1 MSAEVETMMFTGRER
16 PWHGLGTQVEEA
28 PDSREALIAA
38 GLDWD
43 VVQKPVF
50 TQDGVKVPGYFA
62 NVRQQDGSILGVV
75 TSRYKVV
82 QNRDAFG
89 FTDALLGD
97 GVRYETAGSLMGGR
111 KTWILAKLPT
121 RYIIQGEQ
129 ILPYLVFSNT
139 HDGSGAIKI
148 AMTPIRVVCNNT
160 LNLAL
165 DTADRSW
172 SIHHTGDIAA
182 KLEDARET
190 LFMAEDYMNEL
201 GKGFEDLSRK
211 RLTDAAVDEFIK
223 ELLPI
228 ADDASETTEKNIL
241 RLRKDVAT
249 RYFDA
254 PDLQGLRKK
263 DLLQCKLQTKKIK
276 KDIKMIDD
284 KINEIDN
291 YLSVDIDESS
301 LNKIYKKIKEIEKEV
316 IDCEVEMDSLQAER
330 VAQHGV
336 SMTAQT
342 LFSRKAES
350 VLTNLETIDS
360 DERTVKYTHMAIDI
374 IREYKY
380 RLQKRKTAVLA
391 ETMTKCYKKL
401 ANKKNLVDKIEMD
414 TETLD
419 LIYLNKQKEEV
430 AKQRLSAG
438 EKQLMVI
445 SLLWALAICSK
456 KKLPVIIDTPL
467 SRLDSSHRTALIKTY
482 FPKASD
488 QTIILSTDSEIDE
501 KYYKMMKP
509 SIGDEFTLEYSD
521 VDKKT
526 SIRTGYFDWGGKKK

>member
-1 MSAEVETMMFTGRER
+1 MSAEVETMMFVGRER
-16 PWHGLGTQVEEA
+16 PWHGLGTMVEEA

-43 VVQKPVF
+43 VVQRPVF

-211 RLTDAAVDEFIK
+211 RLTDAAVDEYIK

-254 PDLQGLRKK
+254 PDLQGLRKNGYRFINAVSDFATHAALIRRTRNYQENLFNK
-263 DLLQCKLQTKKIK
+263 TMEGNPLT
-276 KDIKMIDD
+276 D
-284 KINEIDN
+284 K
-291 YLSVDIDESS
+291 
-301 LNKIYKKIKEIEKEV
+301 
-316 IDCEVEMDSLQAER
+316 A
-330 VAQHGV
+330 
-336 SMTAQT
+336 
-342 LFSRKAES
+342 
-350 VLTNLETIDS
+350 
-360 DERTVKYTHMAIDI
+360 
-374 IREYKY
+374 Y
-380 RLQKRKTAVLA
+380 RLVMAA
-391 ETMTKCYKKL
+391 
-401 ANKKNLVDKIEMD
+401 
-414 TETLD
+414 
-419 LIYLNKQKEEV
+419 
-430 AKQRLSAG
+430 
-438 EKQLMVI
+438 
-445 SLLWALAICSK
+445 
-456 KKLPVIIDTPL
+456 
-467 SRLDSSHRTALIKTY
+467 
-482 FPKASD
+482 
-488 QTIILSTDSEIDE
+488 
-501 KYYKMMKP
+501 
-509 SIGDEFTLEYSD
+509 
-521 VDKKT
+521 
-526 SIRTGYFDWGGKKK
+526 

>member
-1 MSAEVETMMFTGRER
+1 MSAEVESMMFTGRER
-16 PWHGLGTQVEEA
+16 PWHGLGTQVEGA

-43 VVQKPVF
+43 VVQRPVF
-50 TQDGVKVPGYFA
+50 TQDGVKVSGYFA

-82 QNRDAFG
+82 QNRDAFA
-89 FTDALLGD
+89 FTDELLGE

-254 PDLQGLRKK
+254 PDLQGLRKNGYRFINAVS
-263 DLLQCKLQTKKIK
+263 DFATHAAPIRRTK
-276 KDIKMIDD
+276 
-284 KINEIDN
+284 N
-291 YLSVDIDESS
+291 YQE
-301 LNKIYKKIKEIEKEV
+301 
-316 IDCEVEMDSLQAER
+316 
-330 VAQHGV
+330 
-336 SMTAQT
+336 T
-342 LFSRKAES
+342 LFNKTMEGNPLTDKA
-350 VLTNLETIDS
+350 
-360 DERTVKYTHMAIDI
+360 
-374 IREYKY
+374 Y
-380 RLQKRKTAVLA
+380 RLVMAA
-391 ETMTKCYKKL
+391 
-401 ANKKNLVDKIEMD
+401 
-414 TETLD
+414 
-419 LIYLNKQKEEV
+419 
-430 AKQRLSAG
+430 
-438 EKQLMVI
+438 
-445 SLLWALAICSK
+445 
-456 KKLPVIIDTPL
+456 
-467 SRLDSSHRTALIKTY
+467 
-482 FPKASD
+482 
-488 QTIILSTDSEIDE
+488 
-501 KYYKMMKP
+501 
-509 SIGDEFTLEYSD
+509 
-521 VDKKT
+521 
-526 SIRTGYFDWGGKKK
+526 

>member
-1 MSAEVETMMFTGRER
+1 MSAEVETMMFVGRER
-16 PWHGLGTQVEEA
+16 PWHGLGTMVEEA

-43 VVQKPVF
+43 VVQRPVF

-82 QNRDAFG
+82 QNRDAFA

-165 DTADRSW
+165 DTANRSW

-254 PDLQGLRKK
+254 PDLQGLRKNGYRFINAVS
-263 DLLQCKLQTKKIK
+263 DFATHAAPIHRTK
-276 KDIKMIDD
+276 
-284 KINEIDN
+284 N
-291 YLSVDIDESS
+291 YQRIFSIRQW
-301 LNKIYKKIKEIEKEV
+301 KEI
-316 IDCEVEMDSLQAER
+316 L
-330 VAQHGV
+330 
-336 SMTAQT
+336 
-342 LFSRKAES
+342 
-350 VLTNLETIDS
+350 
-360 DERTVKYTHMAIDI
+360 
-374 IREYKY
+374 
-380 RLQKRKTAVLA
+380 
-391 ETMTKCYKKL
+391 
-401 ANKKNLVDKIEMD
+401 
-414 TETLD
+414 
-419 LIYLNKQKEEV
+419 
-430 AKQRLSAG
+430 
-438 EKQLMVI
+438 
-445 SLLWALAICSK
+445 
-456 KKLPVIIDTPL
+456 
-467 SRLDSSHRTALIKTY
+467 
-482 FPKASD
+482 
-488 QTIILSTDSEIDE
+488 
-501 KYYKMMKP
+501 
-509 SIGDEFTLEYSD
+509 
-521 VDKKT
+521 
-526 SIRTGYFDWGGKKK
+526 

>member
-1 MSAEVETMMFTGRER
+1 MSAEVETMMFVGRER
-16 PWHGLGTQVEEA
+16 PWHGLGTMVEEA

-43 VVQKPVF
+43 VVQRPVF

-62 NVRQQDGSILGVV
+62 NVRQQDGSILVVV

-82 QNRDAFG
+82 QNRDAFA

-165 DTADRSW
+165 DTANRSW

-254 PDLQGLRKK
+254 PDLQGLRKNGYRFINAVS
-263 DLLQCKLQTKKIK
+263 DFATHAAPIRRTKNYQENLFNKT
-276 KDIKMIDD
+276 MEGNPLTD
-284 KINEIDN
+284 K
-291 YLSVDIDESS
+291 
-301 LNKIYKKIKEIEKEV
+301 
-316 IDCEVEMDSLQAER
+316 A
-330 VAQHGV
+330 
-336 SMTAQT
+336 
-342 LFSRKAES
+342 
-350 VLTNLETIDS
+350 
-360 DERTVKYTHMAIDI
+360 
-374 IREYKY
+374 Y
-380 RLQKRKTAVLA
+380 RLVMAA
-391 ETMTKCYKKL
+391 
-401 ANKKNLVDKIEMD
+401 
-414 TETLD
+414 
-419 LIYLNKQKEEV
+419 
-430 AKQRLSAG
+430 
-438 EKQLMVI
+438 
-445 SLLWALAICSK
+445 
-456 KKLPVIIDTPL
+456 
-467 SRLDSSHRTALIKTY
+467 
-482 FPKASD
+482 
-488 QTIILSTDSEIDE
+488 
-501 KYYKMMKP
+501 
-509 SIGDEFTLEYSD
+509 
-521 VDKKT
+521 
-526 SIRTGYFDWGGKKK
+526 

>member
-1 MSAEVETMMFTGRER
+1 MSAEVETMMFVGRER
-16 PWHGLGTQVEEA
+16 PWHGLGTMVEEA

-43 VVQKPVF
+43 VVQRPVF

-82 QNRDAFG
+82 QNRDAFA

-182 KLEDARET
+182 KLKDARET

-211 RLTDAAVDEFIK
+211 RLTDAAVDEYIK

-254 PDLQGLRKK
+254 PDLQGLRKNGYRFINAVSDFATHAAPIRRTRNYQENLFNK
-263 DLLQCKLQTKKIK
+263 TMEGNPLT
-276 KDIKMIDD
+276 D
-284 KINEIDN
+284 K
-291 YLSVDIDESS
+291 
-301 LNKIYKKIKEIEKEV
+301 
-316 IDCEVEMDSLQAER
+316 A
-330 VAQHGV
+330 
-336 SMTAQT
+336 
-342 LFSRKAES
+342 
-350 VLTNLETIDS
+350 
-360 DERTVKYTHMAIDI
+360 
-374 IREYKY
+374 Y
-380 RLQKRKTAVLA
+380 RLVMAA
-391 ETMTKCYKKL
+391 
-401 ANKKNLVDKIEMD
+401 
-414 TETLD
+414 
-419 LIYLNKQKEEV
+419 
-430 AKQRLSAG
+430 
-438 EKQLMVI
+438 
-445 SLLWALAICSK
+445 
-456 KKLPVIIDTPL
+456 
-467 SRLDSSHRTALIKTY
+467 
-482 FPKASD
+482 
-488 QTIILSTDSEIDE
+488 
-501 KYYKMMKP
+501 
-509 SIGDEFTLEYSD
+509 
-521 VDKKT
+521 
-526 SIRTGYFDWGGKKK
+526 

>member
-1 MSAEVETMMFTGRER
+1 MSAELETMMFVGRER
-16 PWHGLGTQVEEA
+16 PWHGLGTMVEEA

-38 GLDWD
+38 GLDWN

-82 QNRDAFG
+82 QNRDAFA

-182 KLEDARET
+182 TLEDARET

-254 PDLQGLRKK
+254 PDLQGLRKNGYRFINAVSDFATHAAPIRRTRNYQENLFNK
-263 DLLQCKLQTKKIK
+263 TMEGNPLT
-276 KDIKMIDD
+276 D
-284 KINEIDN
+284 K
-291 YLSVDIDESS
+291 
-301 LNKIYKKIKEIEKEV
+301 
-316 IDCEVEMDSLQAER
+316 A
-330 VAQHGV
+330 
-336 SMTAQT
+336 
-342 LFSRKAES
+342 
-350 VLTNLETIDS
+350 
-360 DERTVKYTHMAIDI
+360 
-374 IREYKY
+374 Y
-380 RLQKRKTAVLA
+380 RLVMAA
-391 ETMTKCYKKL
+391 
-401 ANKKNLVDKIEMD
+401 
-414 TETLD
+414 
-419 LIYLNKQKEEV
+419 
-430 AKQRLSAG
+430 
-438 EKQLMVI
+438 
-445 SLLWALAICSK
+445 
-456 KKLPVIIDTPL
+456 
-467 SRLDSSHRTALIKTY
+467 
-482 FPKASD
+482 
-488 QTIILSTDSEIDE
+488 
-501 KYYKMMKP
+501 
-509 SIGDEFTLEYSD
+509 
-521 VDKKT
+521 
-526 SIRTGYFDWGGKKK
+526 

>member
-1 MSAEVETMMFTGRER
+1 MSAELETMMFVGRER
-16 PWHGLGTQVEEA
+16 PWHGLGTMVEEA

-43 VVQKPVF
+43 VGQKPVF

-82 QNRDAFG
+82 QNRDAFA

-121 RYIIQGEQ
+121 KYIIQGEQ

-211 RLTDAAVDEFIK
+211 RLTDAAVDEYIK

-254 PDLQGLRKK
+254 PDLQGLRKNGYRFINAVSDFATHATPIRRTRNYQENLFNK
-263 DLLQCKLQTKKIK
+263 TMEGNPLT
-276 KDIKMIDD
+276 D
-284 KINEIDN
+284 K
-291 YLSVDIDESS
+291 
-301 LNKIYKKIKEIEKEV
+301 
-316 IDCEVEMDSLQAER
+316 A
-330 VAQHGV
+330 
-336 SMTAQT
+336 
-342 LFSRKAES
+342 
-350 VLTNLETIDS
+350 
-360 DERTVKYTHMAIDI
+360 
-374 IREYKY
+374 Y
-380 RLQKRKTAVLA
+380 RLVMAA
-391 ETMTKCYKKL
+391 
-401 ANKKNLVDKIEMD
+401 
-414 TETLD
+414 
-419 LIYLNKQKEEV
+419 
-430 AKQRLSAG
+430 
-438 EKQLMVI
+438 
-445 SLLWALAICSK
+445 
-456 KKLPVIIDTPL
+456 
-467 SRLDSSHRTALIKTY
+467 
-482 FPKASD
+482 
-488 QTIILSTDSEIDE
+488 
-501 KYYKMMKP
+501 
-509 SIGDEFTLEYSD
+509 
-521 VDKKT
+521 
-526 SIRTGYFDWGGKKK
+526 

>member
-1 MSAEVETMMFTGRER
+1 MSAEVETMMFVGRER
-16 PWHGLGTQVEEA
+16 PWHGLGTMVEEA

-43 VVQKPVF
+43 VVQRPVF

-82 QNRDAFG
+82 QNRDAFA

-254 PDLQGLRKK
+254 PDLQGLRKNGYRFINAVS
-263 DLLQCKLQTKKIK
+263 DFATHAAPIRRTKNYQENLFNKT
-276 KDIKMIDD
+276 MEGNPLTD
-284 KINEIDN
+284 K
-291 YLSVDIDESS
+291 
-301 LNKIYKKIKEIEKEV
+301 
-316 IDCEVEMDSLQAER
+316 A
-330 VAQHGV
+330 
-336 SMTAQT
+336 
-342 LFSRKAES
+342 
-350 VLTNLETIDS
+350 
-360 DERTVKYTHMAIDI
+360 
-374 IREYKY
+374 Y
-380 RLQKRKTAVLA
+380 RLVMAA
-391 ETMTKCYKKL
+391 
-401 ANKKNLVDKIEMD
+401 
-414 TETLD
+414 
-419 LIYLNKQKEEV
+419 
-430 AKQRLSAG
+430 
-438 EKQLMVI
+438 
-445 SLLWALAICSK
+445 
-456 KKLPVIIDTPL
+456 
-467 SRLDSSHRTALIKTY
+467 
-482 FPKASD
+482 
-488 QTIILSTDSEIDE
+488 
-501 KYYKMMKP
+501 
-509 SIGDEFTLEYSD
+509 
-521 VDKKT
+521 
-526 SIRTGYFDWGGKKK
+526 

>member
-1 MSAEVETMMFTGRER
+1 MSAEVETMMFVGRER
-16 PWHGLGTQVEEA
+16 PWHGLGTMVEEA

-50 TQDGVKVPGYFA
+50 TQDGVNVPGYFA

-82 QNRDAFG
+82 QNRDAFA

-121 RYIIQGEQ
+121 KYIIQGEQ

-211 RLTDAAVDEFIK
+211 RLTDAAVDEYIK

-254 PDLQGLRKK
+254 PDLQGLRKNGYRFINAVSDFATHAAPIRRTRNYQENLFNK
-263 DLLQCKLQTKKIK
+263 TMEGNPLT
-276 KDIKMIDD
+276 D
-284 KINEIDN
+284 K
-291 YLSVDIDESS
+291 
-301 LNKIYKKIKEIEKEV
+301 
-316 IDCEVEMDSLQAER
+316 A
-330 VAQHGV
+330 
-336 SMTAQT
+336 
-342 LFSRKAES
+342 
-350 VLTNLETIDS
+350 
-360 DERTVKYTHMAIDI
+360 
-374 IREYKY
+374 Y
-380 RLQKRKTAVLA
+380 RLVMAA
-391 ETMTKCYKKL
+391 
-401 ANKKNLVDKIEMD
+401 
-414 TETLD
+414 
-419 LIYLNKQKEEV
+419 
-430 AKQRLSAG
+430 
-438 EKQLMVI
+438 
-445 SLLWALAICSK
+445 
-456 KKLPVIIDTPL
+456 
-467 SRLDSSHRTALIKTY
+467 
-482 FPKASD
+482 
-488 QTIILSTDSEIDE
+488 
-501 KYYKMMKP
+501 
-509 SIGDEFTLEYSD
+509 
-521 VDKKT
+521 
-526 SIRTGYFDWGGKKK
+526 

>member
-1 MSAEVETMMFTGRER
+1 MSAEVETMMFVGRER
-16 PWHGLGTQVEEA
+16 PWHGLGTMVEEA

-43 VVQKPVF
+43 VVQRPVF

-82 QNRDAFG
+82 QNRDAFA

-165 DTADRSW
+165 DTANRSW

-223 ELLPI
+223 VLLPF

-254 PDLQGLRKK
+254 PDLQGLRKNGYRFINAVS
-263 DLLQCKLQTKKIK
+263 DFATHAAPIRRTKNYQENLFNKT
-276 KDIKMIDD
+276 MEGNPLTD
-284 KINEIDN
+284 K
-291 YLSVDIDESS
+291 
-301 LNKIYKKIKEIEKEV
+301 
-316 IDCEVEMDSLQAER
+316 A
-330 VAQHGV
+330 
-336 SMTAQT
+336 
-342 LFSRKAES
+342 
-350 VLTNLETIDS
+350 
-360 DERTVKYTHMAIDI
+360 
-374 IREYKY
+374 Y
-380 RLQKRKTAVLA
+380 RLVMAA
-391 ETMTKCYKKL
+391 
-401 ANKKNLVDKIEMD
+401 
-414 TETLD
+414 
-419 LIYLNKQKEEV
+419 
-430 AKQRLSAG
+430 
-438 EKQLMVI
+438 
-445 SLLWALAICSK
+445 
-456 KKLPVIIDTPL
+456 
-467 SRLDSSHRTALIKTY
+467 
-482 FPKASD
+482 
-488 QTIILSTDSEIDE
+488 
-501 KYYKMMKP
+501 
-509 SIGDEFTLEYSD
+509 
-521 VDKKT
+521 
-526 SIRTGYFDWGGKKK
+526 

>member
-43 VVQKPVF
+43 VVQRPVF

-254 PDLQGLRKK
+254 PDLQGLRKNGYRFINAVS
-263 DLLQCKLQTKKIK
+263 DFATHVAPIRRTKNYQENLFNKT
-276 KDIKMIDD
+276 MEGNPLTD
-284 KINEIDN
+284 K
-291 YLSVDIDESS
+291 
-301 LNKIYKKIKEIEKEV
+301 
-316 IDCEVEMDSLQAER
+316 A
-330 VAQHGV
+330 
-336 SMTAQT
+336 
-342 LFSRKAES
+342 
-350 VLTNLETIDS
+350 
-360 DERTVKYTHMAIDI
+360 
-374 IREYKY
+374 Y
-380 RLQKRKTAVLA
+380 RLVMAA
-391 ETMTKCYKKL
+391 
-401 ANKKNLVDKIEMD
+401 
-414 TETLD
+414 
-419 LIYLNKQKEEV
+419 
-430 AKQRLSAG
+430 
-438 EKQLMVI
+438 
-445 SLLWALAICSK
+445 
-456 KKLPVIIDTPL
+456 
-467 SRLDSSHRTALIKTY
+467 
-482 FPKASD
+482 
-488 QTIILSTDSEIDE
+488 
-501 KYYKMMKP
+501 
-509 SIGDEFTLEYSD
+509 
-521 VDKKT
+521 
-526 SIRTGYFDWGGKKK
+526 

>member
-1 MSAEVETMMFTGRER
+1 MSAEVETMMFVGRER

-38 GLDWD
+38 GLDWN
-43 VVQKPVF
+43 VVQRPVF

-82 QNRDAFG
+82 QNRDAFA

-254 PDLQGLRKK
+254 PDLQGLRKNGYRFINAVSDFATHATPIRRTRNYQENLFNK
-263 DLLQCKLQTKKIK
+263 TMEGNLLT
-276 KDIKMIDD
+276 D
-284 KINEIDN
+284 K
-291 YLSVDIDESS
+291 
-301 LNKIYKKIKEIEKEV
+301 
-316 IDCEVEMDSLQAER
+316 A
-330 VAQHGV
+330 
-336 SMTAQT
+336 
-342 LFSRKAES
+342 
-350 VLTNLETIDS
+350 
-360 DERTVKYTHMAIDI
+360 
-374 IREYKY
+374 Y
-380 RLQKRKTAVLA
+380 RLVMAA
-391 ETMTKCYKKL
+391 
-401 ANKKNLVDKIEMD
+401 
-414 TETLD
+414 
-419 LIYLNKQKEEV
+419 
-430 AKQRLSAG
+430 
-438 EKQLMVI
+438 
-445 SLLWALAICSK
+445 
-456 KKLPVIIDTPL
+456 
-467 SRLDSSHRTALIKTY
+467 
-482 FPKASD
+482 
-488 QTIILSTDSEIDE
+488 
-501 KYYKMMKP
+501 
-509 SIGDEFTLEYSD
+509 
-521 VDKKT
+521 
-526 SIRTGYFDWGGKKK
+526 

>member
-1 MSAEVETMMFTGRER
+1 MSAEVETMMFVGRER
-16 PWHGLGTQVEEA
+16 PWHGLGTMVEEA

-43 VVQKPVF
+43 VVQRPVF

-82 QNRDAFG
+82 QNRDAFA

-97 GVRYETAGSLMGGR
+97 GVRYATAGSLMGGR

-211 RLTDAAVDEFIK
+211 RLTDAAVDEYIK

-254 PDLQGLRKK
+254 PDLQGLRKNGYRFINAVSDFATHAAPIRRTRNYQENLFNK
-263 DLLQCKLQTKKIK
+263 TMEGNPLT
-276 KDIKMIDD
+276 D
-284 KINEIDN
+284 K
-291 YLSVDIDESS
+291 
-301 LNKIYKKIKEIEKEV
+301 
-316 IDCEVEMDSLQAER
+316 A
-330 VAQHGV
+330 
-336 SMTAQT
+336 
-342 LFSRKAES
+342 
-350 VLTNLETIDS
+350 
-360 DERTVKYTHMAIDI
+360 
-374 IREYKY
+374 Y
-380 RLQKRKTAVLA
+380 RLVMAA
-391 ETMTKCYKKL
+391 
-401 ANKKNLVDKIEMD
+401 
-414 TETLD
+414 
-419 LIYLNKQKEEV
+419 
-430 AKQRLSAG
+430 
-438 EKQLMVI
+438 
-445 SLLWALAICSK
+445 
-456 KKLPVIIDTPL
+456 
-467 SRLDSSHRTALIKTY
+467 
-482 FPKASD
+482 
-488 QTIILSTDSEIDE
+488 
-501 KYYKMMKP
+501 
-509 SIGDEFTLEYSD
+509 
-521 VDKKT
+521 
-526 SIRTGYFDWGGKKK
+526 

>member
-1 MSAEVETMMFTGRER
+1 MSAEVETMMFVGRER
-16 PWHGLGTQVEEA
+16 PWHGLGTMVEEA

-43 VVQKPVF
+43 VVQRPVF

-82 QNRDAFG
+82 QNRDAFA

-139 HDGSGAIKI
+139 HDGSGAITI

-211 RLTDAAVDEFIK
+211 RLTDAAVDEYIK

-254 PDLQGLRKK
+254 PDLQGLRKNGYRFINAVSDFATHAAPIRRTRNYQENLFNK
-263 DLLQCKLQTKKIK
+263 TMEGNPLT
-276 KDIKMIDD
+276 D
-284 KINEIDN
+284 K
-291 YLSVDIDESS
+291 
-301 LNKIYKKIKEIEKEV
+301 
-316 IDCEVEMDSLQAER
+316 A
-330 VAQHGV
+330 
-336 SMTAQT
+336 
-342 LFSRKAES
+342 
-350 VLTNLETIDS
+350 
-360 DERTVKYTHMAIDI
+360 
-374 IREYKY
+374 Y
-380 RLQKRKTAVLA
+380 RLVMAA
-391 ETMTKCYKKL
+391 
-401 ANKKNLVDKIEMD
+401 
-414 TETLD
+414 
-419 LIYLNKQKEEV
+419 
-430 AKQRLSAG
+430 
-438 EKQLMVI
+438 
-445 SLLWALAICSK
+445 
-456 KKLPVIIDTPL
+456 
-467 SRLDSSHRTALIKTY
+467 
-482 FPKASD
+482 
-488 QTIILSTDSEIDE
+488 
-501 KYYKMMKP
+501 
-509 SIGDEFTLEYSD
+509 
-521 VDKKT
+521 
-526 SIRTGYFDWGGKKK
+526 

>member
-1 MSAEVETMMFTGRER
+1 MSAEVETMMFVGRER
-16 PWHGLGTQVEEA
+16 PWHGLGTMVEEA

-43 VVQKPVF
+43 VVQRPVF

-254 PDLQGLRKK
+254 PDLQGLRKNGYRFINAVSDFATHAAPIRRTRNYQENLFNK
-263 DLLQCKLQTKKIK
+263 TMEGNPLT
-276 KDIKMIDD
+276 D
-284 KINEIDN
+284 K
-291 YLSVDIDESS
+291 
-301 LNKIYKKIKEIEKEV
+301 
-316 IDCEVEMDSLQAER
+316 A
-330 VAQHGV
+330 
-336 SMTAQT
+336 
-342 LFSRKAES
+342 
-350 VLTNLETIDS
+350 
-360 DERTVKYTHMAIDI
+360 
-374 IREYKY
+374 Y
-380 RLQKRKTAVLA
+380 RLVMAA
-391 ETMTKCYKKL
+391 
-401 ANKKNLVDKIEMD
+401 
-414 TETLD
+414 
-419 LIYLNKQKEEV
+419 
-430 AKQRLSAG
+430 
-438 EKQLMVI
+438 
-445 SLLWALAICSK
+445 
-456 KKLPVIIDTPL
+456 
-467 SRLDSSHRTALIKTY
+467 
-482 FPKASD
+482 
-488 QTIILSTDSEIDE
+488 
-501 KYYKMMKP
+501 
-509 SIGDEFTLEYSD
+509 
-521 VDKKT
+521 
-526 SIRTGYFDWGGKKK
+526 